1 MSLPPPDKNGYG
13 PWNDYRIDTPAFSLE
28 PCEKPDMSP
37 FLVHMTTKM
46 AIHGILNSENEYIG
60 KINSSKPLD
69 AKSWFNE
76 QVVCFTESPIFA
88 IDAFR
93 YIRFS
98 RWKQDLRFGIGFSK
112 SKLVERGV
120 RPVLYC
126 DTALVSKLKRIDDS
140 TFDDL
145 EENSLNI
152 KETIRTIIPLMNS
165 LMENEPKQGFI
176 WEREWRY
183 PNPDG
188 FQFSYSDIE
197 IICCPADERD
207 NIAAILGP
215 HAKNIKFVESWEQY
229 NQITEF
235 LDHRNKGWETSIN
248 VKGSKKDELIKLKMN
263 YMQELNKARTYAN
276 YIENLKSELSRVNEF
291 SVKLSQNIEEVE
303 RELSIQNS
311 TPQMDYCCVCGCDF
325 SDENSAITWND
336 DGINIDF
343 ICSNCHAEYIKKCN
357 NE

>member
-1 MSLPPPDKNGYG
+1 MPLPPPDKNGNG

-37 FLVHMTTKM
+37 FLVHMTSKM
-46 AIHGILNSENEYIG
+46 AIHGILKSDKECIG

-98 RWKQDLRFGIGFSK
+98 RWRQDLRFGIGFSK
-112 SKLVERGV
+112 SKLVARGV

-126 DTALVSKLKRIDDS
+126 DSSLVSKLKRIDDVQES
-140 TFDDL
+140 TDDH
-145 EENSLNI
+145 I

-165 LMENEPKQGFI
+165 LMENEAKQGFI

-188 FQFSYSDIE
+188 FEFSYSDIE
-197 IICCPADERD
+197 IICCPQEERES
-207 NIAAILGP
+207 IAAILGP
-215 HAKNIKFVESWEQY
+215 YTEQIKFVESWEQY
-229 NQITEF
+229 NQVTEF
-235 LDHRNKGWETSIN
+235 LDNRNKGWEKSIN
-248 VKGSKKDELIKLKMN
+248 VKSNKKDELIKLKLN
-263 YMQELNKARTYAN
+263 YTQELNKARSYAN
-276 YIENLKSELSRVNEF
+276 YINKLKSELERINEF
-291 SVKLSQNIEEVE
+291 SDKLSQNITEVE
-303 RELSIQNS
+303 QELMRQSSIS
-311 TPQMDYCCVCGCDF
+311 SMDYCCVCGCEF
-325 SDENSAITWND
+325 SDDNSAITWND
-336 DGINIDF
+336 DEVNIDF
-343 ICSNCHAEYIKKCN
+343 ICSNCYSEFIHKCN
-357 NE
+357 SD